1 MELSNDQLINIGLNI
16 VGFLAAGGLMMLI
29 AGAFRSRKTASL
41 AVADTNGAASN
52 TMTNKTTVQS
62 NKMQKAPTFV
72 PLTESNQGQPV
83 DNDRRR
89 NRARILELAQQ
100 MINDGQSDDRIVDL
114 LPISQAE
121 LAVLKTT
128 DSDSTGSK

>member
-1 MELSNDQLINIGLNI
+1 MELSNDQIINISLNI

-29 AGAFRSRKTASL
+29 AGAFRNK
-41 AVADTNGAASN
+41 
-52 TMTNKTTVQS
+52 KTTATVVTAEMRTAADSKISQPAAPPMTG
-62 NKMQKAPTFV
+62 KKAPTFV
-72 PLTESNQGQPV
+72 PLAGHDSTPPV
-83 DNDRRR
+83 DTDRRR

-100 MINDGQSDDRIVDL
+100 MIADGQSDERIVDL

-128 DSDSTGSK
+128 DSDSTGSI

>member
-1 MELSNDQLINIGLNI
+1 MELSNDQIISISLNI

-29 AGAFRSRKTASL
+29 ASAFRTKRTAQSAVIDTKSTAHDKMTSKNTAQSSTTQKT
-41 AVADTNGAASN
+41 
-52 TMTNKTTVQS
+52 
-62 NKMQKAPTFV
+62 PTFV
-72 PLTESNQGQPV
+72 PLAGNNESQPV

-100 MINDGQSDDRIVDL
+100 MITDGQSDERIVDL

-121 LAVLKTT
+121 LAVLRTT
-128 DSDSTGSK
+128 DSDSTGSI